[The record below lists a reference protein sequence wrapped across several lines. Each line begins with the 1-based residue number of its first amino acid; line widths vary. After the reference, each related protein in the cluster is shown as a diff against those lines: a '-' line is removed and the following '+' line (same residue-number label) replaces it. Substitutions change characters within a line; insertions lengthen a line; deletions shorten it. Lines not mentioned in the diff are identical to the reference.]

1 LLRLFAVCLAYDWD
15 MASGRDACDNRVW

>member
-1 LLRLFAVCLAYDWD
+1 LFAVCLAYDLD